1 MACGVG
7 GVGVQV
13 SAKYFMAR
21 VQQSVGAGQGLKE
34 RVRAFWQ
41 EHPCGT
47 KFADAEVGSR
57 AFFEAVEEHRYR
69 TEWHIPEAA
78 GFDKTKGL
86 RVLEIGCGLGTD
98 GARFARAGALYTGV
112 DLTEAAVS
120 LARRRFE
127 LEGLPGEFRVA
138 DDEAL
143 EFPDES
149 FDLVYSHGVLHHT
162 PDARAALREVHRV
175 LKPGGRA
182 VVMLYHRNSY
192 NYRVNIGM
200 LRRVG
205 ARLLRTEAGLKLAHR
220 LTGEPVESL
229 REHAARLKEDAA
241 QYLSA
246 GEFLSRNTDGAGN
259 PLTRVYSRREA
270 RELFEDFPKVEFA
283 VHFLNKRW
291 LPILGPHLPRSSE
304 ARVAS
309 RWGWHL
315 WIYATK

>member
-1 MACGVG
+1 MCGVF
-7 GVGVQV
+7 VQL
-13 SAKYFMAR
+13 SAKCFMAEA
-21 VQQSVGAGQGLKE
+21 QTSLGAGLKE

-41 EHPCGT
+41 AHPCGT
-47 KFADAEVGSR
+47 KFADAETGSR
-57 AFFEAVEEHRYR
+57 EFFEAVEEHRYR

-78 GFDKTKGL
+78 GFDKAKGL

-98 GARFARAGALYTGV
+98 GARFARAGAVYTGV
-112 DLTEAAVS
+112 DLTEAAVG

-127 LEGLPGEFRVA
+127 LEGLAGEFRVA
-138 DDEAL
+138 DAERL
-143 EFPDES
+143 EFADES

-162 PDARAALREVHRV
+162 PDAAAAVREVRRV

-182 VVMLYHRNSY
+182 VVMLYHRDSY
-192 NYRVNIGM
+192 NYRVNIGV
-200 LRRVG
+200 LRRFG
-205 ARLLRTEAGLKLAHR
+205 ARLLRTEGGVRLAHK

-246 GEFLSRNTDGAGN
+246 SEFLSRNTDGAGN

-270 RELFEDFPKVEFA
+270 RALFKDFARVEFA

-291 LPILGPHLPRSSE
+291 LPVVGPLLSRKTE
-304 ARVAS
+304 ARLAA